1 MRGPCYYEYEKQF
14 VKQRGIPLEQANF
27 SCPVCGPLSAQM
39 EQASGGS
46 CRQYDQILR
55 QLMELERQGG
65 MDIKKIIAQKS
76 L

>member
-1 MRGPCYYEYEKQF
+1 M
-14 VKQRGIPLEQANF
+14 EQANF